1 MEKNVLKLNLTLT
14 FTDDA
19 DITEK
24 DRQEIISKII
34 DTLGHE
40 IMSGGGIAPEDPEN
54 GDYITEF
61 IDVRTEDGHG
71 LTYDVANQNTL
82 S

>member
-1 MEKNVLKLNLTLT
+1 
-14 FTDDA
+14 
-19 DITEK
+19 
-24 DRQEIISKII
+24 
-34 DTLGHE
+34 
-40 IMSGGGIAPEDPEN
+40 MSGGGIAPEDPEN